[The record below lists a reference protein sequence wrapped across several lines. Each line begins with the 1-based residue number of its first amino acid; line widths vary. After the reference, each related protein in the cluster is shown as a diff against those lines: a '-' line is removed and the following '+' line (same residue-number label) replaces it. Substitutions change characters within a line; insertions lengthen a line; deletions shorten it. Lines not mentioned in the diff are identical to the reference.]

1 MYSLSCSG
9 VNRGEYIMVLSCVS
23 VYAQGQQAGFSR
35 NGVPHLILKK
45 QRYILRMDISL
56 KHKNIIFILLPY
68 LSDKYTHRH
77 TFFGFS
83 SRQN

>member
-1 MYSLSCSG
+1 M
-9 VNRGEYIMVLSCVS
+9 MLSCVS

-35 NGVPHLILKK
+35 NGVPHLISKK
-45 QRYILRMDISL
+45 QHILRMDMSL
-56 KHKNIIFILLPY
+56 KRKNIIFILLPY
-68 LSDKYTHRH
+68 LNHKYTHRH